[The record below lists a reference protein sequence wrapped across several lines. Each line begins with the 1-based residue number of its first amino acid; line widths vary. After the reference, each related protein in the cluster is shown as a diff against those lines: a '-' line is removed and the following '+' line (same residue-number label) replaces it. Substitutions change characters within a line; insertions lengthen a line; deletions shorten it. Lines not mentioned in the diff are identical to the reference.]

1 MISTNHMKKILAL
14 VGILVLTGW
23 GCSSQGT
30 VTTNSTA
37 ETQPQTTTT
46 ETQAVDSQDKASL
59 YLDQSQE
66 GITVLEE
73 LGVK

>member
-1 MISTNHMKKILAL
+1 MISTNHMKKLLAL
-14 VGILVLTGW
+14 AGILVLAGW
-23 GCSSQGT
+23 GCSSQST

-46 ETQAVDSQDKASL
+46 QTQPADSQDKVSL

-66 GITVLEE
+66 GITALEE